1 MDGNPI
7 DALLS
12 ADPRQLA
19 QIFVTAP
26 ERYDFIDDRLF
37 DLWARV
43 ATVGSIPPDLE
54 EPEFGAD
61 RFNTAR
67 DKLVRAGKSDDD
79 PLLSAAH
86 TTRYWMS
93 TGLFI
98 WKTLR
103 DSPQSLI
110 DRLRRL
116 PADDVIV
123 DLLLSVL
130 WLGGDTPER
139 GAFATVVEACRDTK
153 LVSDKLYEEL
163 LEGAEDDQKMR
174 SWLCPMLERSRRR
187 REPASVRVARKC
199 ALTLMR
205 RTG

>member
-1 MDGNPI
+1 MEGNPI

-12 ADPRQLA
+12 ADPRHLA

-43 ATVGSIPPDLE
+43 ATVGLIPPDLE

-67 DKLVRAGKSDDD
+67 DRLVRAGKSDDD
-79 PLLSAAH
+79 ALQLLLSAAH

-103 DSPQSLI
+103 DSPNH
-110 DRLRRL
+110 
-116 PADDVIV
+116 
-123 DLLLSVL
+123 
-130 WLGGDTPER
+130 
-139 GAFATVVEACRDTK
+139 
-153 LVSDKLYEEL
+153 
-163 LEGAEDDQKMR
+163 
-174 SWLCPMLERSRRR
+174 
-187 REPASVRVARKC
+187 
-199 ALTLMR
+199 
-205 RTG
+205 

>member
-1 MDGNPI
+1 MEGNPI

-12 ADPRQLA
+12 ADPRHLA
-19 QIFVTAP
+19 QTFVTAP

-43 ATVGSIPPDLE
+43 ATVGLIPPDLE

-67 DKLVRAGKSDDD
+67 DRLVRAGKSDDD
-79 PLLSAAH
+79 ALQLVLSAAH

-130 WLGGDTPER
+130 WLGGDTPEQ

-163 LEGAEDDQKMR
+163 LEGAE
-174 SWLCPMLERSRRR
+174 
-187 REPASVRVARKC
+187 ASLQHWAQPRARFSDRPKKTRARK
-199 ALTLMR
+199 R
-205 RTG
+205 